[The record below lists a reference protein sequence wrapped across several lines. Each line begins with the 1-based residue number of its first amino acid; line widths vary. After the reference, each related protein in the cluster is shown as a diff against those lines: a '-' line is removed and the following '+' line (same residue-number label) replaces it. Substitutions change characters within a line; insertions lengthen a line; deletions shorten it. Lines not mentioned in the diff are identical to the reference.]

1 MSAMPHQ
8 FQFSLNKIPEGPGV
22 YALYARD
29 RVLMVGSAPNLRAL
43 AEEHL
48 YGQGPSEA
56 LRAVIPRPEMITE
69 VSWWQHPAMEDQ
81 ARRHAAQ
88 SVAIQVLSPANR
100 PQGSLSSLAEISL
113 ADPEFVKSMNTL
125 FRCPPAGSFVPQ
137 SLDDLARSVYELE
150 DKVSALER
158 MLQKKD

>member
-1 MSAMPHQ
+1 MPPNL
-8 FQFSLNKIPEGPGV
+8 QFSLNKIPEGPGV

-48 YGQGPSEA
+48 FSQGPSEA
-56 LRAVIPRPEMITE
+56 LREVVSRPETITE
-69 VSWWQHPAMEDQ
+69 VSWWQHPGMEDQ

-88 SVAIQVLSPANR
+88 SVAIQVLSPVNR
-100 PQGSLSSLAEISL
+100 PRGSLSSLAEMSL
-113 ADPEFVKSMNTL
+113 ADPEFVKSMNAL

-137 SLDDLARSVYELE
+137 SLDELARSVYELE
-150 DKVSALER
+150 DKVAALER
-158 MLQKKD
+158 MLAKKD